1 MLIILSLSDLKHF
14 ALQTKHTCRHT
25 ENVLCLD
32 SLIDLTMMII
42 ISVTRKYKFYVRYCL
57 FAFQPPNY
65 GKLLF
70 TSIQY
75 LFFNLYNNDCNTT
88 GHCCL
93 LHLLHCV
100 C

>member
-1 MLIILSLSDLKHF
+1 MRTVLSLSDLKHF
-14 ALQTKHTCRHT
+14 ALQTKRTHRHT

-57 FAFQPPNY
+57 FALQPPNC
-65 GKLLF
+65 GKPLF
-70 TSIQY
+70 APIQY
-75 LFFNLYNNDCNTT
+75 LFFNLYNNDTA
-88 GHCCL
+88 GHCCIS
-93 LHLLHCV
+93 HLLHCV